1 MNIKINSQTDDF
13 LNGNIEFIPEIYQEE
28 NNNPVVIFRK
38 DEDGNIGVHLSG
50 WDCKESVDVYS
61 GNDILELLEALNSAK
76 IFLTNLVQEMKDGQ
90 MPLFEDEK
98 VTRQI
103 TIKD

>member
-28 NNNPVVIFRK
+28 NNNPVVVFRK

-76 IFLTNLVQEMKDGQ
+76 VFLTNLVQEMKDGQ

>member
-1 MNIKINSQTDDF
+1 MNIKINSETDDF

-28 NNNPVVIFRK
+28 KNNPQVIFRK

-61 GNDILELLEALNSAK
+61 GTDILELLETLNNAK
-76 IFLTNLVQEMKDGQ
+76 TFLTNLIQEMKDGQ
-90 MPLFEDEK
+90 MSLFEDAK